1 MSRPIR
7 AALATAACLTALAGG
22 ATTAHAAPATSAAS
36 APAAVKLQVAH
47 SGKCLTIADGSFRN
61 GANAEQSTCADG
73 LDNQV
78 FELAP
83 AGDGTFEVRAKH
95 SGKCLEVRGAGTKP
109 GDNVWQWWCGEG
121 DHQRWRFR
129 LVEVAKELF
138 ELRPEHAPNQCLDVY
153 DSQTADGVNI
163 TQFNCHGGDNQRWR
177 ILPVT
182 G

>member
-1 MSRPIR
+1 MSRSIR
-7 AALATAACLTALAGG
+7 AALATAAGLAALVGGTA
-22 ATTAHAAPATSAAS
+22 TAHAAPAAS
-36 APAAVKLQVAH
+36 APALAKLQAAH
-47 SGKCLTIADGSFRN
+47 SGKCLTIADGSFNN
-61 GANAEQSTCADG
+61 GANAVQSTCVDG

-78 FELAP
+78 FELVP
-83 AGDGTFEVRAKH
+83 AGDGTFGVRAKH

-153 DSQTADGVNI
+153 DSQTADGANI
-163 TQFNCHGGDNQRWR
+163 TQFTCHGGDNQRWR

>member
-7 AALATAACLTALAGG
+7 AALATAAGLTALVSG

-47 SGKCLTIADGSFRN
+47 SGKCLTIAGGSFRN
-61 GANAEQSTCADG
+61 GANAEQSTCVDG
-73 LDNQV
+73 LDNQA
-78 FELAP
+78 FELTP

-95 SGKCLEVRGAGTKP
+95 SGKCLEVRGAGTAA
-109 GDNVWQWWCGEG
+109 GANVWQWWCGEG

-129 LVEVAKELF
+129 LVEVSKELF
-138 ELRPEHAPNQCLDVY
+138 ELRPEHVQNQCLDVY
-153 DSQTADGVNI
+153 DSQTADGTNI
-163 TQFNCHGGDNQRWR
+163 TQWYCNGGDNQRWR

-182 G
+182 D